1 MNGLRKASWVLMF
14 LLLGAWHVQAQFS
27 VTSIT
32 PSHGTAQVPQN
43 TSISIVFN
51 QPIDQS
57 GQYIFDENGEPVNW
71 RLYPDTDETLN
82 SYTMISSDGKTFT
95 LVNLSLKA
103 NTQYTFVVE
112 GAFAA
117 DGTPLS
123 GPAVVMFTTG
133 DGLPDGRISGSVSGT
148 GVNFQRVLVNVF
160 VQSPFNDFFFAGF
173 AVPDNS
179 GNYSVPYLP
188 AGSYYVIA
196 TYDSNGNG
204 VFDPGEGDWVGGYD
218 PNGDK
223 LVDAVNV
230 NQGQSVDGVHFAIQS
245 VTPATARTIFQVVAP
260 FVATQ
265 GQGAGGLASDPALIS
280 IFGPQL
286 NADGQAYIWGY
297 GFYSAAEDKRFGFF
311 ATQNLVVPALL
322 FAGDTSFTLFD
333 TLKTPLPDNWMDSD
347 AAMTVVKNAGAADF
361 LQKYPDADISAFGA
375 TFDPDSLFRFES
387 GESLSKSAQ
396 PQPRRNRQ
404 FVRWQTRVVPNKA
417 LSPEVYA
424 PFWIFIMDAK
434 EAEEFLSF
442 FIAAVNMLTA
452 ETTVLSPAFG
462 VARSN
467 LQTAKQFASTLVSD
481 ASLVGIMTPPFFGAL
496 QPDGQAIFWA
506 FVFYSASADSFF
518 QLMMSN
524 SRVFGVSG
532 ADSFVSKQPLPDTF
546 MDSDEA
552 LAKAEA
558 RGGADFR
565 QNNPGAIMTAWLA
578 YGLYPQDPSLLVW
591 MVQYGTYAMPQDQ
604 WLTFIFDAI
613 TGDVLVNVE
622 ESGNRLPE
630 GFQIHPVYPNPQQ
643 AGGRI
648 HIPLTL
654 QESADVEIVLYNLLG
669 QVVRTVQYGRL
680 TSGSHTLRMQ
690 DLLQN
695 LSVGAY
701 FVQVKLTRPNGQI
714 HRLMRRIVVQ

>member
-1 MNGLRKASWVLMF
+1 MNGLRKASWSLMF

-82 SYTMISSDGKTFT
+82 SYTMTSNDGKTFT

-133 DGLPDGRISGSVSGT
+133 DGLPDGRISGRVSGT

-160 VQSPFNDFFFAGF
+160 IQSPFNDFFFAGF

-188 AGSYYVIA
+188 DGQYFAVAI
-196 TYDSNGNG
+196 YDNNGNG
-204 VFDPGEGDWVGGYD
+204 IFDPGEGDWVGGYD
-218 PNGDK
+218 PNEDK
-223 LVDAVNV
+223 LVNAINV

-280 IFGPQL
+280 ILGPKL

-297 GFYSAAEDKRFGFF
+297 GFYSPAEDKRFGFF
-311 ATQNLVVPALL
+311 ATQNLVVPALP

-347 AAMTVVKNAGAADF
+347 AAMTVVKNAGAGEF
-361 LQKYPDADISAFGA
+361 LEKYPDADISAFGA
-375 TFDPDSLFRFES
+375 TFDPDSLFRF
-387 GESLSKSAQ
+387 GNDESLSKAARA
-396 PQPRRNRQ
+396 QPRRNRQ
-404 FVRWQTRVVPNKA
+404 FVRWRTRIVPNQA
-417 LSPEVYA
+417 LAPNEYA
-424 PFWIFIMDAK
+424 PSWVFIMDAK
-434 EAEEFLSF
+434 QAEEFLSF
-442 FIAAVNMLTA
+442 FIAAVNMVTA
-452 ETTVLSPAFG
+452 ETTVLSPAYG
-462 VARSN
+462 LARSN
-467 LQTAKQFASTLVSD
+467 LQTAKQVASTLISD
-481 ASLVGIMTPPFFGAL
+481 ASLVGIVTPPFFGAL
-496 QPDGQAIFWA
+496 RPDGQAIFWT
-506 FVFYSASADSFF
+506 FVFYSSSANAFF

-524 SRVFGVSG
+524 NRVFGVSD
-532 ADSFVSKQPLPDTF
+532 ADSFASKQPLPDTF

-558 RGGADFR
+558 RGGAAFR

-591 MVQYGTYAMPQDQ
+591 VVQYGTFELPQDQ
-604 WLTFIFDAI
+604 WLTFIFNAI

-622 ESGNRLPE
+622 ENTNRLPE
-630 GFQIHPVYPNPQQ
+630 GFQIHPLYPNPQQ

-654 QESADVEIVLYNLLG
+654 QEPADVEIALYNILG
-669 QVVRTVQYGRL
+669 QAVRTVRFGRL
-680 TSGSHTLRMQ
+680 PAGSQTLRMQ

-695 LSVGAY
+695 LSAGVY
-701 FVQVKLTRPNGQI
+701 FVQVRLKQPGGKVHRLTR
-714 HRLMRRIVVQ
+714 RLIIQ